1 MFIEIK
7 ALGGVYKVTK
17 YEKKRVFVQF
27 EFPRKEKEELKQFV
41 EDKEITMSD
50 FVRESVRFFIDR
62 DITPRDYITR
72 ELDRKSTSMEGIT
85 DSFLQNLE
93 RRDLEIKDSL
103 NNIHKEMRDMKNSV
117 TRDLFE
123 YLSSIVEEIE
133 KVKGSN

>member
-1 MFIEIK
+1 MM
-7 ALGGVYKVTK
+7 TK

-27 EFPRKEKEELKQFV
+27 EFPKKEKEELKEFV
-41 EDKEITMSD
+41 EEKEVTMSD

-62 DITPRDYITR
+62 DITPKDYISR
-72 ELDRKSTSMEGIT
+72 EIDRKSTSIEGIP

>member
-1 MFIEIK
+1 
-7 ALGGVYKVTK
+7 VTK

>member
-1 MFIEIK
+1 M
-7 ALGGVYKVTK
+7 TK